1 MQNDIIKRLRH
12 FVPHQ
17 KTNDDYESILFFDM
31 INVDNPKGQK
41 NNVNK

>member
-1 MQNDIIKRLRH
+1 MQNDIIKHLRH

-17 KTNDDYESILFFDM
+17 KTNDDYESILFFDL
-31 INVDNPKGQK
+31 IIVDKPNGQN